1 MRRIILSMIATN
13 ALAAFSVQPGAI
25 GAPRPI
31 TPARAST
38 GADTASVS
46 VSAAG
51 GSTTALPRQ
60 PAAPLPPPGGKIL
73 PRGSLLDLSV

>member
-13 ALAAFSVQPGAI
+13 ALAAFSVQPGGL

-31 TPARAST
+31 TPARAAS
-38 GADTASVS
+38 GADAASA
-46 VSAAG
+46 SAAG
-51 GSTTALPRQ
+51 GSTASPRQ
-60 PAAPLPPPGGKIL
+60 PAAPIPPPGGKIL